1 MAVCFPRITQEVEG
15 ISALPE
21 IQQVGGGVGE
31 RGLCFHFQDWDF
43 PAAWSCSEK
52 NNNKKKIKPVK
63 KIKLKKLDLQW
74 NNIIFIV
81 TATVV
86 PWESRMLENL
96 NFSKGKEFTSLNKIL
111 GNDTGQEY
119 SIPHLILFSVSHL
132 RTLQNP
138 KQDSEIP
145 TQ

>member
-1 MAVCFPRITQEVEG
+1 MVVCFPRITQEVEA

-21 IQQVGGGVGE
+21 IQQVGRGVGE
-31 RGLCFHFQDWDF
+31 ERGFYFLFQDWDF
-43 PAAWSCSEK
+43 PAAWSYSEK
-52 NNNKKKIKPVK
+52 KNNEKKIKSLK

-86 PWESRMLENL
+86 PSESRMLENL

-111 GNDTGQEY
+111 GNATGQEY
-119 SIPHLILFSVSHL
+119 SIPHLSSASSWSYLACHV
-132 RTLQNP
+132 
-138 KQDSEIP
+138 
-145 TQ
+145 